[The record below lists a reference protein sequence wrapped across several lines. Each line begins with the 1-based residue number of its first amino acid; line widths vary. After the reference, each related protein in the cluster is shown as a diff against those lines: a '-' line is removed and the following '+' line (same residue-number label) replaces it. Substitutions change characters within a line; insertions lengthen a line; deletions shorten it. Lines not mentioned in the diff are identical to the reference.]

1 MGLMKT
7 SKTVWITGGGTGIGK
22 SVAEQLADLGH
33 NVIISGRRLQ
43 NLNKVKLYDRKRIT
57 VKVLDICSAKDC
69 RKVVK
74 SIDSK
79 FGSIDL
85 VILNAATYNP
95 GKINFNNL
103 KKIIDNI
110 EIIKGDSIQN
120 KKFEIPV
127 CCEKE
132 FSLDIKRLEEK
143 LKMKEEKKDGS
154 IINYILDG
162 FDEN

>member
-1 MGLMKT
+1 MGMMKNN
-7 SKTVWITGGGTGIGK
+7 KPVWITGGGTGIGK

-43 NLNKVKLYDRKRIT
+43 NLNKVRLYDSKRIT

-103 KKIIDNI
+103 
-110 EIIKGDSIQN
+110 
-120 KKFEIPV
+120 
-127 CCEKE
+127 EKV
-132 FSLDIKRLEEK
+132 
-143 LKMKEEKKDGS
+143 
-154 IINYILDG
+154 
-162 FDEN
+162 